1 MRTLQHLHSRTEKER
16 SQKHGSANLQIPNL
30 LHLKLF
36 MLKRDICLTES
47 LYLFINWEDRAYIN
61 TLHNYLNILFQ
72 MSICSYSQ

>member
-1 MRTLQHLHSRTEKER
+1 
-16 SQKHGSANLQIPNL
+16 
-30 LHLKLF
+30 